1 MHLNGKSPEKIYH
14 LITEKYKDIG
24 EPTPTPEPK

>member
-1 MHLNGKSPEKIYH
+1 VEVYDL
-14 LITEKYKDIG
+14 LTRKYEDIG